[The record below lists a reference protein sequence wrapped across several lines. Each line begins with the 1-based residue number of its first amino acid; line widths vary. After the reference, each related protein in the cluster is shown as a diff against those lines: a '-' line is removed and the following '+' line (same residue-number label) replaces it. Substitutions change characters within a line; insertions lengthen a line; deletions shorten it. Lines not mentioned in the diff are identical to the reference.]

1 MCTLLCTCFNYIG
14 RKDTYQL
21 QNILQIAMPPHLA
34 KDIWNQTLPMPFRD
48 YLLNPLSGEKIVLQL
63 TSIYID
69 VSFMPDI
76 VPTPSATF
84 SHESGRGIIRSFILP
99 ESRCTLQNLFFSYAS
114 ISSHI
119 SEAKSIISNQAIPV
133 ADKKR
138 TQFFLNI
145 RNKRLQ
151 ANFHSGAGL

>member
-84 SHESGRGIIRSFILP
+84 SHEVVEGSSAHLFCPKAGAHCKTYSFHMHRSHPTFQRQNPSYPTRQSRWQTRSGH
-99 ESRCTLQNLFFSYAS
+99 NFS
-114 ISSHI
+114 
-119 SEAKSIISNQAIPV
+119 
-133 ADKKR
+133 
-138 TQFFLNI
+138 
-145 RNKRLQ
+145 
-151 ANFHSGAGL
+151 